1 MRSIAEMRSSSRRSM
16 GRGTDVDNETV
27 VDSNAASVSEV
38 DPADFLRISD
48 VNMFSRAP
56 SSSAQ
61 FAPKWDFMD
70 SVVKRAFHA
79 IEMNHGCGLVPSGEN
94 C

>member
-1 MRSIAEMRSSSRRSM
+1 M

-61 FAPKWDFMD
+61 FAPKWDFIVG
-70 SVVKRAFHA
+70 VVKNAFLEVEIHCR
-79 IEMNHGCGLVPSGEN
+79 CGLVPSKGRI
-94 C
+94 